1 MYLIKGVRVTLIK
14 NALSNLSAYFMS
26 LFPLPVSVANCL
38 EKLQHNFLWGG
49 MGEEFKFRLVS
60 LIKVCTMISKEGL
73 GVCNLF
79 VFNWVLMGSCGVTFM
94 RERPYGGWLLIPNM
108 TMLGVGGVLMRF
120 MAYGVGLWKNM
131 RRVWRIARMGWGS
144 RRILGDGSKIQFLHD
159 FWCRDQALKTSFP
172 DLELCL
178 P

>member
-1 MYLIKGVRVTLIK
+1 MPIHLILNLSISLHFSLLHLLRLLVMSKMYLIKGVRVTLIK

-94 RERPYGGWLLIPNM
+94 RERPYGGWL
-108 TMLGVGGVLMRF
+108 
-120 MAYGVGLWKNM
+120 
-131 RRVWRIARMGWGS
+131 
-144 RRILGDGSKIQFLHD
+144 
-159 FWCRDQALKTSFP
+159 
-172 DLELCL
+172 
-178 P
+178 